1 MNATVEDI
9 KDAWL
14 VIRTIQEH
22 TASNTPPTPDKI
34 ERCEQY
40 ALDLA
45 AIGLNAASLAL
56 EDALN
61 DWCGLLL

>member
-1 MNATVEDI
+1 E
-9 KDAWL
+9 
-14 VIRTIQEH
+14 
-22 TASNTPPTPDKI
+22 PPTPDEI
-34 ERCEQY
+34 EKCEQY

>member
-14 VIRTIQEH
+14 VIRSIQGY
-22 TASNTPPTPDKI
+22 TASNEPPTPDEI
-34 ERCEQY
+34 ENCEQY

>member
-9 KDAWL
+9 KYAWL
-14 VIRTIQEH
+14 VIRTIQGH
-22 TASNTPPTPDKI
+22 TVSNIPPTPDKI